1 MTADLQGRLDAEF
14 PPAVILEEGESFI
27 GTYLR
32 LEQGYAEY
40 RGPVWVM
47 VLATDDG
54 EGRCLWLLHRALIN
68 GLKRLR
74 PKPGDRVGLKCLGK
88 RRSQG
93 GSTSY
98 VDWRCAIDRS
108 ASWDDV
114 DPQDGEP

>member
-1 MTADLQGRLDAEF
+1 MTTDLQGRLDAEF
-14 PPAVILEEGESFI
+14 PPAVILEEGQSFI

-47 VLATDDG
+47 VFATDDG
-54 EGRCLWLLHRALIN
+54 EERCLWPLHRALIN

-74 PKPGDRVGLKCLGK
+74 PKPGDRVGVKCLGK

-93 GSTSY
+93 GTAY
-98 VDWRCAIDRS
+98 IDWRCAIDRS
-108 ASWDDV
+108 ATWDDV
-114 DPQDGEP
+114 SAEDGEP